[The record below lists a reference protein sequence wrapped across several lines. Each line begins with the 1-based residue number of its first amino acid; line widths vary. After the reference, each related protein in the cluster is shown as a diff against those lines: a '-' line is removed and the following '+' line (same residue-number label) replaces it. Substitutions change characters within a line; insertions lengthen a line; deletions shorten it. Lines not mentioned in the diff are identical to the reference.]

1 MPSTLELARLRGLG
15 QEGPL
20 LDPYGQP
27 LDYESPGD
35 YVDPAE
41 QRMLFPQG
49 LQDPGHEGGLEQ
61 TALASRVRDRLGG
74 PPPDTGAIPQPTAE
88 EAALRGRGTNAG
100 TAEAASAAPRPGAT
114 VWGMHDPAAFAKA
127 DQAQRQSAALGSLGH
142 SVGTLVR
149 LAVLAGVGGAAA
161 SGAGAGAA
169 SGTGAG
175 ASSAAG

>member
-15 QEGPL
+15 QDAPL

-27 LDYESPGD
+27 LDYESPSD

-74 PPPDTGAIPQPTAE
+74 LPPDTGAIPQPTAE
-88 EAALRGRGTNAG
+88 EAALRRPVDPSV
-100 TAEAASAAPRPGAT
+100 AESAAAALRQMTSVWAT
-114 VWGMHDPAAFAKA
+114 HDPAAFAKA
-127 DQAQRQSAALGSLGH
+127 SCVWPRTWRSAA
-142 SVGTLVR
+142 R
-149 LAVLAGVGGAAA
+149 LRARCIA
-161 SGAGAGAA
+161 
-169 SGTGAG
+169 T
-175 ASSAAG
+175 